1 MYFLHP
7 YLSNFHQ
14 IYWYKLYLSHCHQPQ
29 TTSTEWHNQT
39 KIIQISLLAWMYIF
53 LIVLYLSRP
62 IFTCCISM
70 VHIDSNISNTN
81 SYSRV
86 SFEPENQVRCD
97 RISRPDLCKVLI
109 PIVLKLINFEDFLVF
124 QVEDWNNLSDRLLT
138 DDQQMTD
145 RWQTE
150 DWKMTDR
157 SPTEDCKKE
166 DQQTI
171 YRRPKED

>member
-14 IYWYKLYLSHCHQPQ
+14 IYWYKLYLSNCHQPQ

-62 IFTCCISM
+62 IFTGCISM

-109 PIVLKLINFEDFLVF
+109 PIVLKLINFEDFSVF
-124 QVEDWNNLSDRLLT
+124 KV
-138 DDQQMTD
+138 
-145 RWQTE
+145 
-150 DWKMTDR
+150 
-157 SPTEDCKKE
+157 EDCKNSILTKHSVTLTMSSTPSPW
-166 DQQTI
+166 DLNVQNTSMLTWW
-171 YRRPKED
+171 PT